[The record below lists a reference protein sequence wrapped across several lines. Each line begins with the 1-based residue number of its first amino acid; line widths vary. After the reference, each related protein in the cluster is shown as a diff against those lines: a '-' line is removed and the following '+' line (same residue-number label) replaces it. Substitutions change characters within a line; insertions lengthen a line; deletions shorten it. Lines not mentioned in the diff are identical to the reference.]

1 MFIQKLKTYFRPLL
15 LIIIFIVFLSLLL
28 FYPTKDTNKKEIFQC
43 MLENRAVSRFPIRL
57 IIPTININA
66 DIQHLGVTQAGEM
79 EVPNN
84 NIDVGWFG
92 LGPRPGERGSAVI
105 AGHFNGKNGKAGV
118 FANLDKLKMGDK
130 LFVKD
135 DKGKI
140 ITFVVRES
148 RTYDPGYANDV
159 FNSNDGTHL
168 NLITCDGVWDETK
181 NSYSK
186 RLVVFSDAVQ

>member
-1 MFIQKLKTYFRPLL
+1 MFIQKLKTHFRPLL
-15 LIIIFIVFLSLLL
+15 LIIIFIVFLLLLL
-28 FYPTKDTNKKEIFQC
+28 FYPAKDTNKKEIFQSY
-43 MLENRAVSRFPIRL
+43 RVVSGFPIRL
-57 IIPTININA
+57 TIPAININA

-84 NIDVGWFG
+84 NIDVGWFD
-92 LGPRPGERGSAVI
+92 LGPRPGERGDAVI
-105 AGHFNGKNGKAGV
+105 AGHFNGKNGKVGV
-118 FANLDKLKMGDK
+118 FAKLDKLKMGDM

-135 DKGKI
+135 DKGK
-140 ITFVVRES
+140 TTAFVVRES

-159 FNSNDGTHL
+159 FNSNDGVHL

-186 RLVVFSDAVQ
+186 RLVVFSDAVK